1 MARHLLRGL
10 GPVPS
15 QLPVGSDT
23 LSWRI
28 AREPVLLVGGGRA
41 LLMQV
46 AHPLVAA
53 GVAQHSNYRADPWS
67 RLFSTL
73 DTVFTMMFADAEA
86 SERAALRLRR
96 RHEVVNGTADDGTP
110 YNALDADLLL
120 WVWATLVDTA
130 VLVYDRCLSPLT
142 ADERERYLAEQRL
155 FALACGIPADHG
167 PRNWREFAGY
177 VDSTTHDVLRPTRV
191 GCEVADQIR
200 RPALPSAMRAVVGVP
215 LGLLTAGLLPP
226 RLREQL
232 GFGWSKRHARAFNAA
247 FAAARA
253 QRLVPA
259 SLRALP
265 VTVVARR
272 EAPLK
277 PPRWLRAT

>member
-1 MARHLLRGL
+1 MARQLLRRL

-15 QLPVGSDT
+15 QLPVGPDT

-28 AREPVLLVGGGRA
+28 AREPVLLIGGGRA

-53 GVAQHSNYRADPWS
+53 GVAQHSNYQADPWS

-73 DTVFTMMFADAEA
+73 DTVFTMMFADADA
-86 SERAALRLRR
+86 SKRAALRLRR
-96 RHEVVNGTADDGTP
+96 RHGVVNGTADDGRP
-110 YNALDADLLL
+110 YDALDADLLL

-130 VLVYDRCLSPLT
+130 VLVYERCLSPLT
-142 ADERERYLAEQRL
+142 PDERERYLAEQRL
-155 FALACGIPADHG
+155 FAQACGIPADHG
-167 PRNWREFAGY
+167 PGNWREFTDY
-177 VDSTTHDVLRPTRV
+177 VASTVRDVLRPTHV
-191 GCEVADQIR
+191 AAEVADQIR
-200 RPALPSAMRAVVGVP
+200 RPALPGAIRAVVGVP
-215 LGLLTAGLLPP
+215 LGLVTAGLLPP
-226 RLREQL
+226 TLREQL
-232 GFGWSKRHARAFNAA
+232 GFGWSKRHSRALNTA
-247 FAAARA
+247 FGAARA

-259 SLRALP
+259 ALRAVP

-272 EAPLK
+272 DAPLR